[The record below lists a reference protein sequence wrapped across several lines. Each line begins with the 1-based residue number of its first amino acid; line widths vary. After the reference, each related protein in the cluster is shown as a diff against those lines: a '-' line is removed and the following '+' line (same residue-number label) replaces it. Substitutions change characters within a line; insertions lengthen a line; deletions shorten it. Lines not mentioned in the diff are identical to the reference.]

1 MGSDRV
7 KLTKCDKVEWV
18 KNAIMQVTY
27 FLDDPMFNLFF
38 MVILV
43 YIGRKWLLMRN
54 LVSILPLW
62 SKLSGKFWHFNAIDG
77 SIKMLKKSW
86 IFKNFN

>member
-18 KNAIMQVTY
+18 KNAIMQVTC

-43 YIGRKWLLMRN
+43 YIGRK
-54 LVSILPLW
+54 
-62 SKLSGKFWHFNAIDG
+62 
-77 SIKMLKKSW
+77 
-86 IFKNFN
+86 

>member
-1 MGSDRV
+1 MGSHRV

-18 KNAIMQVTY
+18 KNAITQVTY

-43 YIGRKWLLMRN
+43 YIGRK
-54 LVSILPLW
+54 
-62 SKLSGKFWHFNAIDG
+62 
-77 SIKMLKKSW
+77 
-86 IFKNFN
+86 